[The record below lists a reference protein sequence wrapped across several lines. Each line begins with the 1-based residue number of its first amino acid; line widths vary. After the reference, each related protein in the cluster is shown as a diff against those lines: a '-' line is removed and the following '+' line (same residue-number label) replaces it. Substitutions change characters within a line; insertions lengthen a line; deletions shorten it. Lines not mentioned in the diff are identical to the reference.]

1 MSELLP
7 FTLPILLLLKRRV
20 KATRWR
26 VLSEVI
32 SFWPVWQYPKDPTV
46 NKVFNVFVNCK
57 HFYPKIDIS
66 SVNSTQGMMS
76 CHHAGKS
83 IPGCLENRDMISE
96 GHPTS
101 TGISQHSSNDPEY
114 CFPTFK
120 KNWYSCWIKT
130 TLNQDF
136 LKVKEVVITM
146 MLKKKKI
153 IGLQLIKHPLKCKES
168 LISKTWFQLPA
179 HSGEQYYPAHR
190 IFKIFCITRDIDL
203 IKNKNK
209 IHTKE

>member
-146 MLKKKKI
+146 MLKKKK
-153 IGLQLIKHPLKCKES
+153 KS
-168 LISKTWFQLPA
+168 LACNLLSTLWSVRNLSSPRHGFNSLLTQENNTTLLTAFSRFSALP
-179 HSGEQYYPAHR
+179 G
-190 IFKIFCITRDIDL
+190 T
-203 IKNKNK
+203 
-209 IHTKE
+209 